1 MKRNFRFFCILLLM
15 LVFVISSCTVP
26 AVSTDR
32 QSASMSEE
40 RELDSPPLVVAYFQT
55 AQELAQWIYPDG
67 IGASAAELYCKEGN
81 LMRLFDAIECGRAFV
96 YDFTLADGSSLLDE
110 NGVAVLDYQTFPTIR
125 YDCEMNGQ
133 SYTVN
138 VRYNVNKEPEADFLA
153 SCLHP
158 WGHIGDE
165 NFEIVEES
173 LSFSGKTV
181 KAARVT
187 DLESGSQTLFLSYDR
202 NVVVEFRN
210 YGGSPF
216 SQAQLSKLRMKPL
229 FPGALLGSTDEKTGK
244 NGFFDIGVCGID
256 ELILAEKELNDE
268 ELEAF
273 LAGSDGRFSYAEGGI
288 RTRED
293 VTALLAALE
302 EQKVFHST
310 ECDEYGL
317 MYFGDTKRIRTY
329 YRLGG
334 LNVQFDYLTTVEQ
347 LEEAYRVVEGFEDY
361 TYRKGGVYWKEGYLM
376 CDWFHCESEGAY
388 ILLYEGL
395 MITVTGED
403 VAHFEEEGCSRWF
416 KETVADKFHLVT
428 DRAQFK

>member
-1 MKRNFRFFCILLLM
+1 MKREFRLFCVLLLVLA
-15 LVFVISSCTVP
+15 LVLSSCAVP
-26 AVSTDR
+26 AASTDR
-32 QSASMSEE
+32 QSPSLSE
-40 RELDSPPLVVAYFQT
+40 DGVWDFVIAHFQT
-55 AQELAQWIYPDG
+55 AQELARWIYPDG
-67 IGASAAELYCKEGN
+67 LGASEAELYCKAGY
-81 LMRLFDAIECGRAFV
+81 LMQLFDAIECGRAFV
-96 YDFTLADGSSLLDE
+96 YDLTLTNGSSPLVK
-110 NGVAVLDYQTFPTIR
+110 NGAAVLNYQTFPTIR
-125 YDCEMNGQ
+125 YDCKTKGKGY
-133 SYTVN
+133 SVK

-153 SCLHP
+153 SCLQR

-256 ELILAEKELNDE
+256 ELILAEKELSDE

-347 LEEAYRVVEGFEDY
+347 LEEAYRVVEGSEDY
-361 TYRKGGVYWKEGYLM
+361 THRKGGVYWKEYPM
-376 CDWFHCESEGAY
+376 WEWFHCESEGAY

-403 VAHFEEEGCSRWF
+403 VAHFEEKERNRWF
-416 KETVADKFHLVT
+416 RETVADKFHLVS
-428 DRAQFK
+428 DRAQFE

>member
-1 MKRNFRFFCILLLM
+1 MKREFRLFCVLLLVLA
-15 LVFVISSCTVP
+15 LVLSSCAVP
-26 AVSTDR
+26 AASTDR
-32 QSASMSEE
+32 QSPSLSEDGVWDFVIA
-40 RELDSPPLVVAYFQT
+40 RFQT
-55 AQELAQWIYPDG
+55 AQELARWIYPDG
-67 IGASAAELYCKEGN
+67 LGASEAELYCKAGY
-81 LMRLFDAIECGRAFV
+81 LMQLFDAIECGRAFV
-96 YDFTLADGSSLLDE
+96 YDLTLTNGSSPLVK
-110 NGVAVLDYQTFPTIR
+110 NGAAVLNYQTFPTIR
-125 YDCEMNGQ
+125 YDCKTKGKGY
-133 SYTVN
+133 SVK

-153 SCLHP
+153 SCLQR

-288 RTRED
+288 KTRED

-347 LEEAYRVVEGFEDY
+347 LEEAYRVVEGSEDY
-361 TYRKGGVYWKEGYLM
+361 THRKGGVYWKEYPM
-376 CDWFHCESEGAY
+376 WEWFHCESEGAY

-403 VAHFEEEGCSRWF
+403 VAHFEEKERNRWF
-416 KETVADKFHLVT
+416 RETVADKFHLVS
-428 DRAQFK
+428 DRAQFE

>member
-1 MKRNFRFFCILLLM
+1 MKREFRLFCVLLLVLA
-15 LVFVISSCTVP
+15 LVLSSCAVP
-26 AVSTDR
+26 AASTDR
-32 QSASMSEE
+32 QSPSLSEDGVWDFVIA
-40 RELDSPPLVVAYFQT
+40 RFQT
-55 AQELAQWIYPDG
+55 AQELARWIYPDG
-67 IGASAAELYCKEGN
+67 LGASEAELYCKAGY
-81 LMRLFDAIECGRAFV
+81 LMQLFDAIECGRAFV
-96 YDFTLADGSSLLDE
+96 YDLTLTNGSSPLVK
-110 NGVAVLDYQTFPTIR
+110 NGAAVLNYQTFPTIR
-125 YDCEMNGQ
+125 YDCKTKGKGY
-133 SYTVN
+133 SVK

-153 SCLHP
+153 SCLQR

-347 LEEAYRVVEGFEDY
+347 LEEAYRVVEGSEDY
-361 TYRKGGVYWKEGYLM
+361 THRKGGVYWKEYPM
-376 CDWFHCESEGAY
+376 WEWFHCESEGAY

-403 VAHFEEEGCSRWF
+403 VAHFEEKERNRWF
-416 KETVADKFHLVT
+416 RETVADKFHLVS
-428 DRAQFK
+428 DRAQFE

>member
-1 MKRNFRFFCILLLM
+1 MKREFRLFCVLLLVLA
-15 LVFVISSCTVP
+15 LVLSSCAVP
-26 AVSTDR
+26 AASTDR
-32 QSASMSEE
+32 QSPSLSE
-40 RELDSPPLVVAYFQT
+40 DGVWDFVIAHFQT
-55 AQELAQWIYPDG
+55 AQELARWIYPDG
-67 IGASAAELYCKEGN
+67 LGASEAELYCKAGY
-81 LMRLFDAIECGRAFV
+81 LMQLFDAIECGRAFV
-96 YDFTLADGSSLLDE
+96 YDLTLTNGSSPLVK
-110 NGVAVLDYQTFPTIR
+110 NGAAVLNYQTFPTIR
-125 YDCEMNGQ
+125 YDCKTKGKGY
-133 SYTVN
+133 SVK

-153 SCLHP
+153 SCLQR

-256 ELILAEKELNDE
+256 ELILAEKELSDE

-288 RTRED
+288 KTRED

-347 LEEAYRVVEGFEDY
+347 LEEAYRVVEGSEDY
-361 TYRKGGVYWKEGYLM
+361 THRKGGVYWKEYPM
-376 CDWFHCESEGAY
+376 WEWFHCESEGAY

-403 VAHFEEEGCSRWF
+403 VAHFEEKERNRWF
-416 KETVADKFHLVT
+416 RETVADKFHLVS
-428 DRAQFK
+428 DRAQFE